1 MGTQFE
7 WKEEYNIGVDL
18 IDKEHQE
25 LFQFINKLYLLTQKK
40 WGWNSSRQ
48 SCRRA
53 IDFFEK
59 HAIEHF
65 ADEEAYMTS
74 IGYKDLEQHQRIHE
88 GFLKNT
94 LPALEQ
100 ELKQTDYSA
109 EAVEHFLG
117 VCAGWLIG
125 HTTMDDLSIT
135 GKNAGKWEYLLPGED
150 QTTIRKIVTQLMYDM
165 FLLRPQMVSDSY
177 RGERFGRGIY
187 YRMLFGSEKTEKKKE
202 IYLVFEESLLISTVG
217 RKMGSSPGRLS
228 NSLLHAARHAMQ
240 RFVKRIMEYIPGE
253 ECQNLEEEN
262 FLAYEDFR
270 KVLDHDKLLASL
282 LFNAG
287 DGYFAY
293 CVVEPHLPVKS
304 SENSIHA
311 DNATAEVEKYLTARE
326 AQKKAGPKHKILLV
340 DDSIMIRM
348 GMEKLL
354 GNDYEISQAE
364 SGVVAIRAII
374 LNRPDLILLD
384 YDMPVCNGKQT
395 LEMIRS
401 QADFADIPV
410 IFLTGRDDAETVK
423 NVLHLNP
430 AGYLL
435 KNLKHADIKSRID
448 AFFKKMDG

>member
-48 SCRRA
+48 SCRRG

-135 GKNAGKWEYLLPGED
+135 GKNAGKWKYLLPG
-150 QTTIRKIVTQLMYDM
+150 
-165 FLLRPQMVSDSY
+165 
-177 RGERFGRGIY
+177 
-187 YRMLFGSEKTEKKKE
+187 
-202 IYLVFEESLLISTVG
+202 
-217 RKMGSSPGRLS
+217 
-228 NSLLHAARHAMQ
+228 
-240 RFVKRIMEYIPGE
+240 
-253 ECQNLEEEN
+253 
-262 FLAYEDFR
+262 
-270 KVLDHDKLLASL
+270 
-282 LFNAG
+282 
-287 DGYFAY
+287 
-293 CVVEPHLPVKS
+293 
-304 SENSIHA
+304 
-311 DNATAEVEKYLTARE
+311 
-326 AQKKAGPKHKILLV
+326 
-340 DDSIMIRM
+340 
-348 GMEKLL
+348 
-354 GNDYEISQAE
+354 
-364 SGVVAIRAII
+364 
-374 LNRPDLILLD
+374 
-384 YDMPVCNGKQT
+384 
-395 LEMIRS
+395 
-401 QADFADIPV
+401 
-410 IFLTGRDDAETVK
+410 
-423 NVLHLNP
+423 
-430 AGYLL
+430 
-435 KNLKHADIKSRID
+435 
-448 AFFKKMDG
+448 

>member
-228 NSLLHAARHAMQ
+228 NSLLHAARHTMQ
-240 RFVKRIMEYIPGE
+240 RFVKRIMELKLRTCIS
-253 ECQNLEEEN
+253 
-262 FLAYEDFR
+262 AY
-270 KVLDHDKLLASL
+270 A
-282 LFNAG
+282 
-287 DGYFAY
+287 
-293 CVVEPHLPVKS
+293 P
-304 SENSIHA
+304 
-311 DNATAEVEKYLTARE
+311 
-326 AQKKAGPKHKILLV
+326 
-340 DDSIMIRM
+340 
-348 GMEKLL
+348 
-354 GNDYEISQAE
+354 
-364 SGVVAIRAII
+364 
-374 LNRPDLILLD
+374 
-384 YDMPVCNGKQT
+384 
-395 LEMIRS
+395 
-401 QADFADIPV
+401 
-410 IFLTGRDDAETVK
+410 
-423 NVLHLNP
+423 
-430 AGYLL
+430 
-435 KNLKHADIKSRID
+435 
-448 AFFKKMDG
+448 